1 MVIVK
6 KPEINQGRLANQIF
20 TKKIPQTNISAG
32 FIFICLFE
40 DLNILSW

>member
-6 KPEINQGRLANQIF
+6 KPEINQGRLANQFF
-20 TKKIPQTNISAG
+20 TEINPQPNISTG
-32 FIFICLFE
+32 FIFICLYE